1 MAAPS
6 ERGLPMAKPCRRC
19 GVGIG
24 ADATWAVVAD
34 EIDTDAD
41 GRLRRS
47 GPPLGVERA
56 APVRDRSRCNR
67 PDPTGITAP
76 ITRGRCDAR
85 FRSSLAGRL
94 RRCVRTRRAA
104 RRAHAQSGRVRP
116 CRL

>member
-24 ADATWAVVAD
+24 TDATWAVVAD

-67 PDPTGITAP
+67 PDSTGGTAP
-76 ITRGRCDAR
+76 TAHGRRDAR

-94 RRCVRTRRAA
+94 RRCAQNQA
-104 RRAHAQSGRVRP
+104 RRKASACAKRP
-116 CRL
+116 DAALPT